1 MIDKL
6 ERRFGRFAIPNV
18 TLFLIAGQVLAFL
31 AIQRNSDARQTL
43 ELIPQEVLNGEVQR
57 IVTFLFLPPST
68 SLLWAF
74 FSWYLFYLM
83 GTALEHYWGSFRY
96 NVFLLIGYC
105 ATVAVSFL
113 TPEGSFEN
121 YFVEL
126 TVFLAFAYLN
136 PYFELRLFFVLPV
149 QIRWFAILTWTGYAV
164 GFISGGWTIRLGIAA
179 AVLNFFIFFGRDLF
193 QRMLSGRREMAKQAK
208 RFGAQRREPD
218 YFHVCDVCGI
228 TDKSHPEMDFRYC
241 SQCSGN
247 RAYCSDHLKEHKHVL
262 DEPE

>member
-1 MIDKL
+1 MESLQKGTLVIDKL
-6 ERRFGRFAIPNV
+6 EGRFGRFAIPNV

-179 AVLNFFIFFGRDLF
+179 AVLNFFIFLAETCFNACCRGGAKWQNRQNDLAPTEESRTTF
-193 QRMLSGRREMAKQAK
+193 MCVMCAALLTRVILTWISATAADAVVIGPT
-208 RFGAQRREPD
+208 AQ
-218 YFHVCDVCGI
+218 I
-228 TDKSHPEMDFRYC
+228 T
-241 SQCSGN
+241 
-247 RAYCSDHLKEHKHVL
+247 
-262 DEPE
+262 